1 MLDSSR
7 ARAALLL
14 VLTFVV
20 GGLAGVAVDRT
31 WLRVEPRRASRV
43 GVEADRIPVPLEV
56 LGLTADEQTR
66 LHAIAR
72 RWRPR
77 ANNELDSVRHRVSD
91 MEDGMFAEML
101 CAIRPE
107 LRDRYLQSLR
117 ANNFSQE
124 IIDRRFALVR
134 ANQCGTVRN

>member
-1 MLDSSR
+1 VLDSSR

-14 VLTFVV
+14 AVTFVV
-20 GGLAGVAVDRT
+20 GGLVGVAIDRT
-31 WLRVEPRRASRV
+31 VIRTEPRRESRV
-43 GVEADRIPVPLEV
+43 GVETDRIPLPLEV
-56 LGLTADEQTR
+56 LGLTSEEASR

-77 ANNELDSVRHRVSD
+77 SSAEFDSVRHRVSE
-91 MEDGMFAEML
+91 MENGMFAEML

-124 IIDRRFALVR
+124 IIDKRFALVR